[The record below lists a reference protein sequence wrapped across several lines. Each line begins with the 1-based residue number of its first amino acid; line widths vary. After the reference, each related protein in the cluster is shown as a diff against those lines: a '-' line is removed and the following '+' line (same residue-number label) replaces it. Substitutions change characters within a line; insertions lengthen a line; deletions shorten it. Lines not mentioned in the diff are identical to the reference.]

1 MPLFQTTYKQHYSNP
16 YLMINAEKAQSSPY
30 SGTYQVPTTTTT
42 STNKSKNPFMK
53 TTYGEHFGR
62 VVVTDYSRPAG
73 EGAAQQIPTCYYKY
87 LNYK

>member
-30 SGTYQVPTTTTT
+30 SGSYQVPT
-42 STNKSKNPFMK
+42 TNKSKNPFMK

-62 VVVTDYSRPAG
+62 VVTDYSRRPDD
-73 EGAAQQIPTCYYKY
+73 GAAQQIPTYYYK
-87 LNYK
+87 LWLEICLKNIV